1 MADLK
6 KYWQDLRAIEET
18 LPDFVWLTSLANR
31 QWGHAGGSMV
41 EVAAA
46 VAAKLLHGKSHRSA
60 TEEEIAGHQSQREE
74 TQRQAFQQRLRDRGI
89 AVVQIE

>member
-18 LPDFVWLTSLANR
+18 LPDYVWLTSLENR
-31 QWGHAGGSMV
+31 SKGQVGGSIV
-41 EVAAA
+41 EVTGA
-46 VAAKLLHGKSHRSA
+46 VAAKLLHGKSHRPA
-60 TEEEIAGHQSQREE
+60 TEEEIHIHRSQQEE

-89 AVVQIE
+89 AVVHVK